1 MRSLLLPSTVLCLA
15 SCAAGRPS
23 GGDRAPDGPHRH
35 EMHHRFQGA
44 EAWAKE
50 FDAPSRDAWQ
60 KPDAVVAAL
69 ALLPTSRV
77 ADLGAGTGYFTMRI
91 ARIVSAGKVWAVD
104 IEPDMARY
112 LRERA
117 AREGLA
123 NVEAVLATTDD
134 PRLVEPVD
142 VVLVVD
148 TYHHLE
154 RRAAYLPKLV
164 TALAPGGRI
173 VVVDF
178 KMGELPVGPPEH
190 ARVTPKGVDRE
201 MAAAGLRRLS
211 LDVATLPHQ
220 YIAVYAR

>member
-1 MRSLLLPSTVLCLA
+1 MRPFLLPASLLCVS
-15 SCAAGRPS
+15 SCAS
-23 GGDRAPDGPHRH
+23 GGHHPPDGPHRH

-60 KPDAVVAAL
+60 KPEAVVAAL
-69 ALLPTSRV
+69 ALSPASRV

-104 IEPDMARY
+104 SEPDMARY

-117 AREGLA
+117 AREGLT

-173 VVVDF
+173 VDVDF
-178 KMGELPVGPPEH
+178 TMGDLPIGPPEH
-190 ARVTPKGVDRE
+190 ARVTPEVVDGE
-201 MAAAGLRRLS
+201 MASAGLRRVS

-220 YIAVYAR
+220 YIAIYAR